1 MEAFQMCGQSLR
13 PEQLAAVAQAMELI
27 DEALDRLKVQDVR
40 TAVLLMRDAHEMLDA
55 IRTGRDSED
64 R

>member
-1 MEAFQMCGQSLR
+1 MCGQSLR
-13 PEQLAAVAQAMELI
+13 PEQLAALAQAMELI
-27 DEALDRLKVQDVR
+27 DEALDRLKVQDMR

-55 IRTGRDSED
+55 IRTGSDSED